1 MSTWLSSFSLPNPF
15 KSDFDDADADSED
28 QDNNNSKKPLTEHHS
43 PTPQSP
49 NSTPSPT
56 SGVRQDLSALSQ
68 SFSQHL
74 KGVAAFLAPPPPS
87 SSSPRPPPTDNSY
100 LAEEDTSSSP
110 NETISGIKNDLVE
123 IGGSFKA
130 LLSSSSTGISKFASK
145 LLQFQEDDDAIHDD
159 QGDDDYQEEEAQEDI
174 PGINEEVVDFVRKV
188 SSRPELWTDFPLS
201 LPTGKRLS

>member
-15 KSDFDDADADSED
+15 KSDSDDADADGED
-28 QDNNNSKKPLTEHHS
+28 QDSNNSKKPLTEHHS
-43 PTPQSP
+43 PTPHSP

-74 KGVAAFLAPPPPS
+74 RGVAAFLAPPPPS
-87 SSSPRPPPTDNSY
+87 SPSPRPPPTYNSY

-110 NETISGIKNDLVE
+110 NETISGIKKDLVE
-123 IGGSFKA
+123 LGGSFKA
-130 LLSSSSTGISKFASK
+130 LLSSSSTGISKFTSN
-145 LLQFQEDDDAIHDD
+145 LLPFQEDDDAIHDD
-159 QGDDDYQEEEAQEDI
+159 QEDDDYQEEEAQEDI

-188 SSRPELWTDFPLS
+188 SSRPELWTDFPLF